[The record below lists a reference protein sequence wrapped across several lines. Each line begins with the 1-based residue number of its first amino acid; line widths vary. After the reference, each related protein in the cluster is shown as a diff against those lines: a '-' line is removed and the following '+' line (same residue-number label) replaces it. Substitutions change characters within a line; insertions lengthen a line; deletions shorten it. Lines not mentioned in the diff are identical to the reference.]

1 MSIDIAQNYDYSRCP
16 EEALE
21 EALKLDTANEVKFLD
36 FLRDYIDNQLTLDGV
51 ECMFVNQDGEQ
62 PYQALLW

>member
-1 MSIDIAQNYDYSRCP
+1 MKTYSFCTCPIEFDIESNCETP

-51 ECMFVNQDGEQ
+51 ECMFVNQDGE
-62 PYQALLW
+62 

>member
-1 MSIDIAQNYDYSRCP
+1 MKTFSFCTSPIEFDIESNCETP

-21 EALKLDTANEVKFLD
+21 EALQLDTENEVKFLD

-51 ECMFVNQDGEQ
+51 ECMFVNQDGE
-62 PYQALLW
+62 

>member
-1 MSIDIAQNYDYSRCP
+1 MKTYSFCTCPIEFDIESNCETP

-21 EALKLDTANEVKFLD
+21 EALQLDTENEVKFLD

-51 ECMFVNQDGEQ
+51 ECMFVNQDGE
-62 PYQALLW
+62 